1 MQPSAISVVVS
12 DSGPLIALGR
22 LDRLAVLAGV
32 FREVQVPRDVLAECL
47 RRPELP
53 DAQAIQSAVASGI
66 LLLCDAAPVRVDGL
80 GAGESAAIG
89 RAMEIGAALLADDLA
104 ARHHAAGLGLTVIGT
119 LGVLVRA
126 KRLQLLPAVRPLIEQ
141 LRASGHRLGPS
152 AIADALRAAG
162 ELTP

>member
-1 MQPSAISVVVS
+1 MRPSAIRVVVS

-22 LDRLAVLAGV
+22 LDRLPILAGV
-32 FREVQVPRDVLAECL
+32 FIEVQVPRDVLAECL

-53 DAQAIQSAVASGI
+53 DALRIQAAVANGI
-66 LLLCDAAPVRVDGL
+66 LLLCDAMPIRVDGL

-89 RAMEIGAALLADDLA
+89 RALEIGAALMADDLA

-126 KRLQLLPAVRPLIEQ
+126 KRLQLLPAVLPLIEE
-141 LRASGHRLGPS
+141 LRASGHRLGQT

-162 ELTP
+162 E